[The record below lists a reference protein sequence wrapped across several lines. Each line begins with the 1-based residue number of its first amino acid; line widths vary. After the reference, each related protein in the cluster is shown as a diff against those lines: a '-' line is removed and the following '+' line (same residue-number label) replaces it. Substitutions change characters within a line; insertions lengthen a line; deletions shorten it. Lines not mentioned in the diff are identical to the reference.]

1 MGNGKFE
8 GYLLVADFDD
18 TFCPEHGAPVPEE
31 NRRAAQHFMDEG
43 GLFTIA
49 TGRDV
54 RSYYSIRDKF
64 TVNAPLVLS
73 NGAVIFDGESG
84 ESWYESFLP
93 FSCRSDLLAARDA
106 FPGTGMEVH
115 RGADV
120 RVCGSNATLKKHLS
134 RMGVP
139 VSEADPGHIL
149 YPWTKVVLVAPDEI
163 RAESETAHALCA
175 WIAAQFPGRYE
186 AVPSGALVDVVAA
199 GSDKGSGVRRLA
211 EFLDI
216 LPENIPLDILY
227 EDDDVLVINKP
238 KGMVVHPA
246 NGHTSGTLVNAI
258 MYHCQGN
265 LSGINGVMR
274 PGIVHR
280 IDKDTTGAL
289 LVCKNDTA
297 HRDLAQQLKAHTI
310 KRRYR
315 AIVAGNLKEDEGTVE
330 GPIGRHPIDRKKMAI
345 NYKNGKDAVT
355 HYKVLERFGNAT
367 YIECRLE
374 TGRTHQIRVHM
385 TSLGHP
391 LLGDEIY
398 GSGKNPYH
406 LQGQTLHAMVLGFV
420 HPRTG
425 EYMEFSAPLPEY
437 FLNLLEKL
445 RK

>member
-93 FSCRSDLLAARDA
+93 FSCRSDLTAARDA

-120 RVCGSNATLKKHLS
+120 RVCGSNATLEEHLS

-149 YPWTKVVLVAPDEI
+149 YPWTKVVLVAPDAI

-175 WIAAQFPGRYE
+175 WIAERFPGRYE

-199 GSDKGSGVRRLA
+199 GSNKGSGVRRLA
-211 EFLDI
+211 DFLDI
-216 LPENIPLDILY
+216 LPENVVCIGDGWNDIPMLRAAGRAFAPETALPEVLALPGVTKLGAPGRYIR
-227 EDDDVLVINKP
+227 DV
-238 KGMVVHPA
+238 
-246 NGHTSGTLVNAI
+246 
-258 MYHCQGN
+258 
-265 LSGINGVMR
+265 
-274 PGIVHR
+274 
-280 IDKDTTGAL
+280 
-289 LVCKNDTA
+289 
-297 HRDLAQQLKAHTI
+297 
-310 KRRYR
+310 
-315 AIVAGNLKEDEGTVE
+315 
-330 GPIGRHPIDRKKMAI
+330 IDR
-345 NYKNGKDAVT
+345 
-355 HYKVLERFGNAT
+355 LEA
-367 YIECRLE
+367 
-374 TGRTHQIRVHM
+374 
-385 TSLGHP
+385 
-391 LLGDEIY
+391 D
-398 GSGKNPYH
+398 
-406 LQGQTLHAMVLGFV
+406 
-420 HPRTG
+420 
-425 EYMEFSAPLPEY
+425 
-437 FLNLLEKL
+437 

>member
-120 RVCGSNATLKKHLS
+120 RVCGSNATLEKHLS

-175 WIAAQFPGRYE
+175 WIAAQFPRTVRGR
-186 AVPSGALVDVVAA
+186 ALRRSGGRGRRRERQGQRRAAACGVSGYSSGKHRLHRRRLERYSDAARGGPRLRAGNGAA
-199 GSDKGSGVRRLA
+199 GGFGASRRDEA
-211 EFLDI
+211 QRART
-216 LPENIPLDILY
+216 LY
-227 EDDDVLVINKP
+227 P
-238 KGMVVHPA
+238 
-246 NGHTSGTLVNAI
+246 
-258 MYHCQGN
+258 
-265 LSGINGVMR
+265 R
-274 PGIVHR
+274 
-280 IDKDTTGAL
+280 
-289 LVCKNDTA
+289 
-297 HRDLAQQLKAHTI
+297 RDRQA
-310 KRRYR
+310 
-315 AIVAGNLKEDEGTVE
+315 
-330 GPIGRHPIDRKKMAI
+330 
-345 NYKNGKDAVT
+345 
-355 HYKVLERFGNAT
+355 
-367 YIECRLE
+367 
-374 TGRTHQIRVHM
+374 
-385 TSLGHP
+385 
-391 LLGDEIY
+391 
-398 GSGKNPYH
+398 
-406 LQGQTLHAMVLGFV
+406 
-420 HPRTG
+420 
-425 EYMEFSAPLPEY
+425 
-437 FLNLLEKL
+437 
-445 RK
+445 

>member
-1 MGNGKFE
+1 MGKGKFE
-8 GYLLVADFDD
+8 GYLLVTDFDD

-93 FSCRSDLLAARDA
+93 FSCRSDLTAARDA

-120 RVCGSNATLKKHLS
+120 RVCGRNAALEEHLL

-149 YPWTKVVLVAPDEI
+149 YPWTKAVLVAPGEL

-175 WIAAQFPGRYE
+175 WIGERYPGRYE

-211 EFLDI
+211 DFLDI
-216 LPENIPLDILY
+216 LPEHVVCIGDGWNDIPMLRAAGRAFAPETALP
-227 EDDDVLVINKP
+227 EVLALPNVTKLGAPDRCIRDVIN
-238 KGMVVHPA
+238 
-246 NGHTSGTLVNAI
+246 
-258 MYHCQGN
+258 
-265 LSGINGVMR
+265 
-274 PGIVHR
+274 
-280 IDKDTTGAL
+280 
-289 LVCKNDTA
+289 
-297 HRDLAQQLKAHTI
+297 
-310 KRRYR
+310 
-315 AIVAGNLKEDEGTVE
+315 
-330 GPIGRHPIDRKKMAI
+330 
-345 NYKNGKDAVT
+345 
-355 HYKVLERFGNAT
+355 
-367 YIECRLE
+367 RLE
-374 TGRTHQIRVHM
+374 AEQ
-385 TSLGHP
+385 
-391 LLGDEIY
+391 
-398 GSGKNPYH
+398 
-406 LQGQTLHAMVLGFV
+406 
-420 HPRTG
+420 
-425 EYMEFSAPLPEY
+425 
-437 FLNLLEKL
+437 
-445 RK
+445 

>member
-120 RVCGSNATLKKHLS
+120 RVCGSNATLEKHLS

-199 GSDKGSGVRRLA
+199 GSDKGSGVRRIIWQTVWNSCWS
-211 EFLDI
+211 FWI
-216 LPENIPLDILY
+216 FFR
-227 EDDDVLVINKP
+227 K
-238 KGMVVHPA
+238 
-246 NGHTSGTLVNAI
+246 TSSASATAGTIFRCCAR
-258 MYHCQGN
+258 QAAP
-265 LSGINGVMR
+265 SR
-274 PGIVHR
+274 R
-280 IDKDTTGAL
+280 
-289 LVCKNDTA
+289 
-297 HRDLAQQLKAHTI
+297 
-310 KRRYR
+310 KRRCR
-315 AIVAGNLKEDEGTVE
+315 
-330 GPIGRHPIDRKKMAI
+330 
-345 NYKNGKDAVT
+345 
-355 HYKVLERFGNAT
+355 RFWRFPA
-367 YIECRLE
+367 
-374 TGRTHQIRVHM
+374 
-385 TSLGHP
+385 
-391 LLGDEIY
+391 
-398 GSGKNPYH
+398 
-406 LQGQTLHAMVLGFV
+406 
-420 HPRTG
+420 
-425 EYMEFSAPLPEY
+425 
-437 FLNLLEKL
+437 
-445 RK
+445 

>member
-1 MGNGKFE
+1 MGKGKFE
-8 GYLLVADFDD
+8 GYLLVTDFDD

-31 NRRAAQHFMDEG
+31 NRRAARRFMDEG

-93 FSCRSDLLAARDA
+93 FSCRNDLTAARDA

-120 RVCGSNATLKKHLS
+120 RVCGSNATLEKHLS

-211 EFLDI
+211 DFLDI
-216 LPENIPLDILY
+216 LPEHVVCIGDGWNDIPMLRAAGRAFAPETALP
-227 EDDDVLVINKP
+227 EVLALPGVTKLGAPDRCVRDVIN
-238 KGMVVHPA
+238 
-246 NGHTSGTLVNAI
+246 
-258 MYHCQGN
+258 
-265 LSGINGVMR
+265 
-274 PGIVHR
+274 
-280 IDKDTTGAL
+280 
-289 LVCKNDTA
+289 
-297 HRDLAQQLKAHTI
+297 
-310 KRRYR
+310 
-315 AIVAGNLKEDEGTVE
+315 
-330 GPIGRHPIDRKKMAI
+330 
-345 NYKNGKDAVT
+345 
-355 HYKVLERFGNAT
+355 
-367 YIECRLE
+367 RLE
-374 TGRTHQIRVHM
+374 AEQ
-385 TSLGHP
+385 
-391 LLGDEIY
+391 
-398 GSGKNPYH
+398 
-406 LQGQTLHAMVLGFV
+406 
-420 HPRTG
+420 
-425 EYMEFSAPLPEY
+425 
-437 FLNLLEKL
+437 
-445 RK
+445 

>member
-1 MGNGKFE
+1 MEKGKFE

-18 TFCPEHGAPVPEE
+18 TFCPKHGAPVPEE
-31 NRRAAQHFMDEG
+31 NRRAARRFMDEG

-93 FSCRSDLLAARDA
+93 FSCRNDLTAARDA

-120 RVCGSNATLKKHLS
+120 RVCGSNATLEKHLS

-211 EFLDI
+211 DFLDI
-216 LPENIPLDILY
+216 LPENIVCIGDGWNDIPMLRAAGRAFAP
-227 EDDDVLVINKP
+227 ETALPEVLALPNVTKLGAPDRCVRDVIN
-238 KGMVVHPA
+238 
-246 NGHTSGTLVNAI
+246 
-258 MYHCQGN
+258 
-265 LSGINGVMR
+265 
-274 PGIVHR
+274 
-280 IDKDTTGAL
+280 
-289 LVCKNDTA
+289 
-297 HRDLAQQLKAHTI
+297 
-310 KRRYR
+310 
-315 AIVAGNLKEDEGTVE
+315 
-330 GPIGRHPIDRKKMAI
+330 
-345 NYKNGKDAVT
+345 
-355 HYKVLERFGNAT
+355 
-367 YIECRLE
+367 RLE
-374 TGRTHQIRVHM
+374 AEQ
-385 TSLGHP
+385 
-391 LLGDEIY
+391 
-398 GSGKNPYH
+398 
-406 LQGQTLHAMVLGFV
+406 
-420 HPRTG
+420 
-425 EYMEFSAPLPEY
+425 
-437 FLNLLEKL
+437 
-445 RK
+445 

>member
-1 MGNGKFE
+1 MGKGKFE
-8 GYLLVADFDD
+8 GYLLVTDFDD
-18 TFCPEHGAPVPEE
+18 TFCPKHGAPVPEE
-31 NRRAAQHFMDEG
+31 NRRAARRFMDGG

-93 FSCRSDLLAARDA
+93 FSCRNDLTAARDA

-120 RVCGSNATLKKHLS
+120 RVCGRNATLEEHLS

-149 YPWTKVVLVAPDEI
+149 YPWTKAVLVAPDEL

-216 LPENIPLDILY
+216 LPENIVCIGDGWNDIPMLRAAGRAFAP
-227 EDDDVLVINKP
+227 ETALPEVLALPNVTKLGAPDRCVRDVIN
-238 KGMVVHPA
+238 
-246 NGHTSGTLVNAI
+246 
-258 MYHCQGN
+258 
-265 LSGINGVMR
+265 
-274 PGIVHR
+274 
-280 IDKDTTGAL
+280 
-289 LVCKNDTA
+289 
-297 HRDLAQQLKAHTI
+297 
-310 KRRYR
+310 
-315 AIVAGNLKEDEGTVE
+315 
-330 GPIGRHPIDRKKMAI
+330 
-345 NYKNGKDAVT
+345 
-355 HYKVLERFGNAT
+355 
-367 YIECRLE
+367 RLE
-374 TGRTHQIRVHM
+374 AEQ
-385 TSLGHP
+385 
-391 LLGDEIY
+391 
-398 GSGKNPYH
+398 
-406 LQGQTLHAMVLGFV
+406 
-420 HPRTG
+420 
-425 EYMEFSAPLPEY
+425 
-437 FLNLLEKL
+437 
-445 RK
+445 

>member
-1 MGNGKFE
+1 MGKGKFE
-8 GYLLVADFDD
+8 GYLLVTDFDD

-31 NRRAAQHFMDEG
+31 NRRAARRFMDEG

-93 FSCRSDLLAARDA
+93 FSCRNDLTAARDA

-120 RVCGSNATLKKHLS
+120 RVCGSNATLEKHLS

-199 GSDKGSGVRRLA
+199 GSDKGSGVHRLA
-211 EFLDI
+211 DFLDI
-216 LPENIPLDILY
+216 LPEHVVCIGDGWNDIPMLRAAGRAFAPETALP
-227 EDDDVLVINKP
+227 EVLALPNVTKLGAPDRCVRDVIN
-238 KGMVVHPA
+238 
-246 NGHTSGTLVNAI
+246 
-258 MYHCQGN
+258 
-265 LSGINGVMR
+265 
-274 PGIVHR
+274 
-280 IDKDTTGAL
+280 
-289 LVCKNDTA
+289 
-297 HRDLAQQLKAHTI
+297 
-310 KRRYR
+310 
-315 AIVAGNLKEDEGTVE
+315 
-330 GPIGRHPIDRKKMAI
+330 
-345 NYKNGKDAVT
+345 
-355 HYKVLERFGNAT
+355 
-367 YIECRLE
+367 RLE
-374 TGRTHQIRVHM
+374 AEQ
-385 TSLGHP
+385 
-391 LLGDEIY
+391 
-398 GSGKNPYH
+398 
-406 LQGQTLHAMVLGFV
+406 
-420 HPRTG
+420 
-425 EYMEFSAPLPEY
+425 
-437 FLNLLEKL
+437 
-445 RK
+445 

>member
-1 MGNGKFE
+1 MGKGKFE

-31 NRRAAQHFMDEG
+31 NRRAARRFMDEG

-93 FSCRSDLLAARDA
+93 FSCRNDLTAARDA

-120 RVCGSNATLKKHLS
+120 RVCGRNATLEEHLS

-149 YPWTKVVLVAPDEI
+149 YPWTKAVLVAPDEL

-216 LPENIPLDILY
+216 LPENIVCIGDGWNDIPMLRAAGRAFAP
-227 EDDDVLVINKP
+227 ETALPEVLALPNVTKLGAPDRCVRDVIN
-238 KGMVVHPA
+238 
-246 NGHTSGTLVNAI
+246 
-258 MYHCQGN
+258 
-265 LSGINGVMR
+265 
-274 PGIVHR
+274 
-280 IDKDTTGAL
+280 
-289 LVCKNDTA
+289 
-297 HRDLAQQLKAHTI
+297 
-310 KRRYR
+310 
-315 AIVAGNLKEDEGTVE
+315 
-330 GPIGRHPIDRKKMAI
+330 
-345 NYKNGKDAVT
+345 
-355 HYKVLERFGNAT
+355 
-367 YIECRLE
+367 RLE
-374 TGRTHQIRVHM
+374 AEQ
-385 TSLGHP
+385 
-391 LLGDEIY
+391 
-398 GSGKNPYH
+398 
-406 LQGQTLHAMVLGFV
+406 
-420 HPRTG
+420 
-425 EYMEFSAPLPEY
+425 
-437 FLNLLEKL
+437 
-445 RK
+445 

>member
-1 MGNGKFE
+1 MGKGKFE
-8 GYLLVADFDD
+8 GYLLVTDFDD

-31 NRRAAQHFMDEG
+31 NRRAAQYFMDEG

-93 FSCRSDLLAARDA
+93 FSCRNDLTAARDA

-120 RVCGSNATLKKHLS
+120 RVCGRNATLEEHLS

-149 YPWTKVVLVAPDEI
+149 YPWTKVVLVAPDEL

-216 LPENIPLDILY
+216 LPENIVCIGDGWNDIPMLRAAGRAFAP
-227 EDDDVLVINKP
+227 ETALPEVLALPNVTKLGAPDRCVRDVIN
-238 KGMVVHPA
+238 
-246 NGHTSGTLVNAI
+246 
-258 MYHCQGN
+258 
-265 LSGINGVMR
+265 
-274 PGIVHR
+274 
-280 IDKDTTGAL
+280 
-289 LVCKNDTA
+289 
-297 HRDLAQQLKAHTI
+297 
-310 KRRYR
+310 
-315 AIVAGNLKEDEGTVE
+315 
-330 GPIGRHPIDRKKMAI
+330 
-345 NYKNGKDAVT
+345 
-355 HYKVLERFGNAT
+355 
-367 YIECRLE
+367 RLE
-374 TGRTHQIRVHM
+374 AEQ
-385 TSLGHP
+385 
-391 LLGDEIY
+391 
-398 GSGKNPYH
+398 
-406 LQGQTLHAMVLGFV
+406 
-420 HPRTG
+420 
-425 EYMEFSAPLPEY
+425 
-437 FLNLLEKL
+437 
-445 RK
+445 

>member
-120 RVCGSNATLKKHLS
+120 RVCGSNATLEKHLS

-199 GSDKGSGVRRLA
+199 GSDKGSGVRSFWIFFR
-211 EFLDI
+211 
-216 LPENIPLDILY
+216 
-227 EDDDVLVINKP
+227 K
-238 KGMVVHPA
+238 
-246 NGHTSGTLVNAI
+246 TSSASATAGTIFRCCARRAAP
-258 MYHCQGN
+258 
-265 LSGINGVMR
+265 SR
-274 PGIVHR
+274 R
-280 IDKDTTGAL
+280 
-289 LVCKNDTA
+289 
-297 HRDLAQQLKAHTI
+297 
-310 KRRYR
+310 KRRCR
-315 AIVAGNLKEDEGTVE
+315 
-330 GPIGRHPIDRKKMAI
+330 
-345 NYKNGKDAVT
+345 
-355 HYKVLERFGNAT
+355 RFWRFPA
-367 YIECRLE
+367 
-374 TGRTHQIRVHM
+374 
-385 TSLGHP
+385 
-391 LLGDEIY
+391 
-398 GSGKNPYH
+398 
-406 LQGQTLHAMVLGFV
+406 
-420 HPRTG
+420 
-425 EYMEFSAPLPEY
+425 
-437 FLNLLEKL
+437 
-445 RK
+445 

>member
-1 MGNGKFE
+1 MGKGKFE

-31 NRRAAQHFMDEG
+31 NRRAARRFMDEG

-93 FSCRSDLLAARDA
+93 FSCRNDLTAARDA

-120 RVCGSNATLKKHLS
+120 RVCGSNATLEKHLS

-149 YPWTKVVLVAPDEI
+149 YPWTKVVLVAPDEL

-216 LPENIPLDILY
+216 LPENIVCIGDGWNDIPMLRAAGRAFAP
-227 EDDDVLVINKP
+227 ETALPEVLALPNVTKLGAPDRCVRDVIN
-238 KGMVVHPA
+238 
-246 NGHTSGTLVNAI
+246 
-258 MYHCQGN
+258 
-265 LSGINGVMR
+265 
-274 PGIVHR
+274 
-280 IDKDTTGAL
+280 
-289 LVCKNDTA
+289 
-297 HRDLAQQLKAHTI
+297 
-310 KRRYR
+310 
-315 AIVAGNLKEDEGTVE
+315 
-330 GPIGRHPIDRKKMAI
+330 
-345 NYKNGKDAVT
+345 
-355 HYKVLERFGNAT
+355 
-367 YIECRLE
+367 RLE
-374 TGRTHQIRVHM
+374 AEQ
-385 TSLGHP
+385 
-391 LLGDEIY
+391 
-398 GSGKNPYH
+398 
-406 LQGQTLHAMVLGFV
+406 
-420 HPRTG
+420 
-425 EYMEFSAPLPEY
+425 
-437 FLNLLEKL
+437 
-445 RK
+445 

>member
-18 TFCPEHGAPVPEE
+18 TFCPKHGAPVPEE
-31 NRRAAQHFMDEG
+31 NRRAARRFMDEG

-120 RVCGSNATLKKHLS
+120 RVCGSNATLEKHLS

-149 YPWTKVVLVAPDEI
+149 YPWTKVVLVAPDEL
-163 RAESETAHALCA
+163 RAESKTAHALCA
-175 WIAAQFPGRYE
+175 WIEEQFPRRYE

-216 LPENIPLDILY
+216 LPENIVCIGDGWNDIPMLRAAGRAFAP
-227 EDDDVLVINKP
+227 ETALPEVLALPNVTKLGAPDRCVRDVIN
-238 KGMVVHPA
+238 
-246 NGHTSGTLVNAI
+246 
-258 MYHCQGN
+258 
-265 LSGINGVMR
+265 
-274 PGIVHR
+274 
-280 IDKDTTGAL
+280 
-289 LVCKNDTA
+289 
-297 HRDLAQQLKAHTI
+297 
-310 KRRYR
+310 
-315 AIVAGNLKEDEGTVE
+315 
-330 GPIGRHPIDRKKMAI
+330 
-345 NYKNGKDAVT
+345 
-355 HYKVLERFGNAT
+355 
-367 YIECRLE
+367 RLE
-374 TGRTHQIRVHM
+374 AEQ
-385 TSLGHP
+385 
-391 LLGDEIY
+391 
-398 GSGKNPYH
+398 
-406 LQGQTLHAMVLGFV
+406 
-420 HPRTG
+420 
-425 EYMEFSAPLPEY
+425 
-437 FLNLLEKL
+437 
-445 RK
+445 

>member
-1 MGNGKFE
+1 MGKGKFE
-8 GYLLVADFDD
+8 GYLLVTDFDD

-31 NRRAAQHFMDEG
+31 NRRAARRFMDEG

-93 FSCRSDLLAARDA
+93 FSCRNDLTAARDA

-120 RVCGSNATLKKHLS
+120 RVCGSNATLEKHLS

-216 LPENIPLDILY
+216 LPENIVCIGDGWNDIPMLRAAGRAFAP
-227 EDDDVLVINKP
+227 ETALPEVLALPGVTKLGAPDRCVRDVIN
-238 KGMVVHPA
+238 
-246 NGHTSGTLVNAI
+246 
-258 MYHCQGN
+258 
-265 LSGINGVMR
+265 
-274 PGIVHR
+274 
-280 IDKDTTGAL
+280 
-289 LVCKNDTA
+289 
-297 HRDLAQQLKAHTI
+297 
-310 KRRYR
+310 
-315 AIVAGNLKEDEGTVE
+315 
-330 GPIGRHPIDRKKMAI
+330 
-345 NYKNGKDAVT
+345 
-355 HYKVLERFGNAT
+355 
-367 YIECRLE
+367 RLE
-374 TGRTHQIRVHM
+374 AEQ
-385 TSLGHP
+385 
-391 LLGDEIY
+391 
-398 GSGKNPYH
+398 
-406 LQGQTLHAMVLGFV
+406 
-420 HPRTG
+420 
-425 EYMEFSAPLPEY
+425 
-437 FLNLLEKL
+437 
-445 RK
+445 